1 MSLPVGDW
9 QFWVVTLA
17 ALAALA
23 GAWLLLRPRPGR
35 RRLTELTIGGRKVS
49 RRRGARSGP

>member
-17 ALAALA
+17 ALA
-23 GAWLLLRPRPGR
+23 GAWLLARPRFGR
-35 RRLTELTIGGRKVS
+35 RRFTALTIEGRK
-49 RRRGARSGP
+49 RRCCPRARSEP